1 MQPNTKVLI
10 IFMEQKTFFLGNSQK
25 LFNLEKSFI
34 FLSFLLFQVCNTL
47 FLNDKQVRS
56 NKQHLVLCGRTLLQY
71 FFSFFFSEKGFSSF
85 WPTFVLFESTESRNK
100 AELRCLHS
108 RTNSINL
115 KPFIFVTNERTW
127 KAQIVLLLLNSIE
140 HH

>member
-10 IFMEQKTFFLGNSQK
+10 IFMEKTTFFLGNSQK

-34 FLSFLLFQVCNTL
+34 FLSFLPFQVCNTFCSISMKSKSEVTSSIL
-47 FLNDKQVRS
+47 FCVVGHFYN
-56 NKQHLVLCGRTLLQY
+56 
-71 FFSFFFSEKGFSSF
+71 FFFFNFFLEKGFSSF

-100 AELRCLHS
+100 AELGCLHS

-115 KPFIFVTNERTW
+115 KLFFC
-127 KAQIVLLLLNSIE
+127 
-140 HH
+140 